1 MKKRPRLS
9 PDMTRRDLLFGVGA
23 AGASALFGF
32 LRPASAEQFGTK
44 VTWTGYE
51 KYEAA
56 PLKAQ
61 AAMNSRGVVTR
72 KSISTLSEHSDEL
85 RMFKEAVGVLR
96 ARTERNPM
104 HPNGWAAIAAQHSLY
119 CSGAVHGLQVH
130 WSWLFLPWHRGFLY
144 HLERTLAAAI
154 GERALALPYWDSSS
168 DQMIPSHYW
177 GDGNP
182 LYDSTRLQRPE
193 DRIPLDFMDVN
204 ACLMPRDFR
213 TFGGYPYL
221 SDDQEMVEGVMESA
235 FHNNNHNWIGGNMA
249 TFWNAGYDP
258 IFSGHHNNIDRAW
271 AAWAAMP
278 GHHMPDDKAW
288 LETVFTYSDPFGQPV
303 RMKIREMLNTEAM
316 GYRFDTLEFTQ
327 PKITP
332 PRLNGAATGYAVTVD
347 PSQRKVIA
355 NALRTGREYVTLRFT
370 RVQANRLAVPL
381 CARVFLGLDNEQ
393 PDFVTTVT
401 LLPVQNGG
409 AVNLNEHVTVQM
421 ALRAGF
427 AKQIES
433 GKKLVAYLD
442 PVPLRGR
449 QIPEGAVKLDG
460 VEVKLVAS

>member
-1 MKKRPRLS
+1 MGKKHRLS
-9 PDMTRRDLLFGVGA
+9 RDVTRRDVLVGMGA
-23 AGASALFGF
+23 TAASALVGF

-44 VTWTGYE
+44 VTWAGYE
-51 KYEAA
+51 KFEAT

-61 AAMNSRGVVTR
+61 AAMLSRGVVTR
-72 KSISTLSEHSDEL
+72 RSISTLSAQSDEL

-96 ARTERNPM
+96 ARTERNPL
-104 HPNGWAAIAAQHSLY
+104 HPNGWAALAAQHSLY

-154 GERALALPYWDSSS
+154 GERTLALPYWDSSS

-177 GDGNP
+177 GEANP
-182 LYDSTRLQRPE
+182 LYDSTRLQRPQ
-193 DRIPLDFMDVN
+193 DRVPLDFMDVN

-213 TFGGYPYL
+213 TFGGYPYV
-221 SDDQEMVEGVMESA
+221 SDDQEMVEGVMESQ

-258 IFSGHHNNIDRAW
+258 IFSAHHCNIDRAW

-278 GHHMPDDKAW
+278 GHTMPTDKAW
-288 LETVFTYSDPFGQPV
+288 LDTVFTYTDSYGQPL
-303 RMKIREMLNTEAM
+303 RMSIRDMLNTEAI
-316 GYRFDTLEFTQ
+316 GYKFDTLEFTQ

-332 PRLNGAATGYAVTVD
+332 PTLNGKATGYAVTLD
-347 PSQRKVIA
+347 PSQSRTIA
-355 NALRTGREYVTLRFT
+355 NALRTGREYVALRFT

-381 CARVFLGLDNEQ
+381 CARVFLGVDNEQ
-393 PDFVTTVT
+393 PDYVTTVT

-409 AVNLNEHVTVQM
+409 AANLNEHVTVQM

-427 AKQIES
+427 AKQVES
-433 GKKLVAYLD
+433 GKRLVAYLD

-449 QIPEGAVKLDG
+449 QIPEGAVKLEG
-460 VEVKLVAS
+460 VEIKVVG

>member
-1 MKKRPRLS
+1 MEAMKKRPRLS
-9 PDMTRRDLLFGVGA
+9 SDVTRRDLLLGVGA
-23 AGASALFGF
+23 AGASALFGL
-32 LRPASAEQFGTK
+32 LRPAFAEQFGTQ

-61 AAMNSRGVVTR
+61 AAMNSRRVVTR

-96 ARTERNPM
+96 ARSERSAM
-104 HPNGWAAIAAQHSLY
+104 HPHGWAAIAAQHSLY

-154 GERALALPYWDSSS
+154 GERTLALPYWDSSS

-177 GDGNP
+177 GEGNP

-213 TFGGYPYL
+213 TFGGYPYV
-221 SDDQEMVEGVMESA
+221 SGDQEMVEGVMESA

-278 GHHMPDDKAW
+278 GHSMPEEKAW
-288 LETVFTYSDPFGQPV
+288 LDTVFTYSDPFGQPA
-303 RMKIREMLNTEAM
+303 RMKIRDMLNTEAM
-316 GYRFDTLEFTQ
+316 GYRFDTLEFTHAAAAERCCYRLRGCRRPVAAEGDRQRAPHRPRIRDAAIHARAGQ
-327 PKITP
+327 PSRGP
-332 PRLNGAATGYAVTVD
+332 AVRPRLPRPRQGTAGFRHHGDAVARAERRRRE
-347 PSQRKVIA
+347 PQRTRHRADGTACGIREADRV
-355 NALRTGREYVTLRFT
+355 RQDTGR
-370 RVQANRLAVPL
+370 
-381 CARVFLGLDNEQ
+381 
-393 PDFVTTVT
+393 
-401 LLPVQNGG
+401 LPGSRAAAGTAGSRRGG
-409 AVNLNEHVTVQM
+409 E
-421 ALRAGF
+421 AG
-427 AKQIES
+427 
-433 GKKLVAYLD
+433 
-442 PVPLRGR
+442 RR
-449 QIPEGAVKLDG
+449 
-460 VEVKLVAS
+460 